1 MSTSVRYWIGSAAW
15 LVLVLLPG
23 CVAGQQ
29 PAAPDQVV
37 KALPVTP
44 AAVQRPSVIYVTDF
58 HLDSSQIEHKGLL
71 GGDRPHLL
79 GGRGPLHRNQDP
91 ADKAAS
97 LVHILSD
104 SIVKDLRKEGLR
116 AEYLPEM
123 HAEYYPGQTNGRIQ
137 FAVSNAPL
145 PKEGWLVT
153 GWFEEVKEGQA
164 AVEATVGFGA
174 GSGKAEADVAV
185 SDLARDAAVPIMVMG
200 SGSRAKKMPGG
211 LVMMNP
217 YVMAAKFVMDK
228 RHGTEKDIKS
238 LGAEIARSLVSCMK
252 QGSAKPQ

>member
-1 MSTSVRYWIGSAAW
+1 MNTSVHQWICSVAW
-15 LVLVLLPG
+15 LALVCLPG
-23 CVAGQQ
+23 CAVGQQ
-29 PAAPDQVV
+29 PATTDQIVRAVPAP
-37 KALPVTP
+37 
-44 AAVQRPSVIYVTDF
+44 PSVIYVTDF
-58 HLDSSQIEHKGLL
+58 HLDSSQIEHKGLV
-71 GGDRPHLL
+71 GGDRPRLL
-79 GGRGPLHRNQDP
+79 GGRGPLQRNQDP
-91 ADKAAS
+91 ADKAAA

-104 SIVKDLRKEGLR
+104 SIVRDLRKAGLR
-116 AEYLPEM
+116 AEYLPEIRS
-123 HAEYYPGQTNGRIQ
+123 EYYPGQTNGRIQ
-137 FAVSNAPL
+137 FAASNAPL
-145 PKEGWLVT
+145 PREGWLVT

-164 AVEATVGFGA
+164 AVQATVGFGA

-185 SDLARDAAVPIMVMG
+185 SDLSRDASVPLMVMG

-238 LGAEIARSLVSCMK
+238 LGAEIAKSLVTYMK